1 MAAVL
6 HLIDRRLNGRNN
18 SALNR
23 ERFLRR
29 YKQHIRRAV
38 QRMVGK
44 RSVSDMAGGG
54 DVTIP
59 ARDIAEPTFRH
70 GAGGDRE
77 IVVPGNRKFGKGD
90 TLRRG
95 DDAEDGGPGGA
106 GEGDGADEFV
116 FSLSRD
122 EFLNIFFE
130 DLELPRML
138 RNVLGQVKHSKP
150 ARAGYTNQGA
160 PSNMSVVRTLQTAL
174 GRRIALAGT
183 LNGRIDELRA
193 EVATADE
200 RGLGAAQIEM
210 LNAELAALTSKL
222 AQVPF
227 LDSIDLRYR
236 HRVMVPAPVAR
247 AVMFCLM
254 DVSASM
260 DETKKDLA
268 KRFFT
273 LLYLFLSQKYERVE
287 LVFIRHTDDAEE
299 VDEHAFFNDPRS
311 GGTVV
316 LSALE
321 LMHEI
326 VTARYPAAGWNIYAA
341 QASDGDAFGA
351 DAGKSAR
358 FLEEQL
364 LPLARHFAYIE
375 TVDSAAARTSAL
387 WAEYATID
395 GAGHFALQRV
405 TRREEIY
412 PVFRELFRRQA

>member
-6 HLIDRRLNGRNN
+6 HLIDRRLNGRNK

-122 EFLNIFFE
+122 EFLDIFFE

-193 EVATADE
+193 EVATADG

>member
-6 HLIDRRLNGRNN
+6 HLIDRRLNGRNK